1 VDFVA
6 IGSLFIC
13 MFPRRG
19 FRIPARKKISQ
30 LKMQTFTSQIDD
42 GLTGVVMHSR
52 SSNVEAVL
60 SAQLVKNDT
69 IFNFSAVSPKDS
81 PEQRGLECWNAFLEC
96 NKSIPAADME
106 AGLAKICKNTFP
118 ECFYEAMKHLEK
130 SRRVAELVA
139 IKKAAK
145 CIEAQKM
152 RDVIAAL
159 QQDPS
164 NHELIKAAK
173 TEMLQYTDYRRG
185 LKERGIPERD
195 EDKDVNDYI
204 DRTIAET
211 ELLAKEKAARQAR
224 REAEILAE
232 EKAARL
238 ARHMEKRR
246 QKQEK
251 AAAVEQRKAE
261 SERKAK
267 EVAEEAALAAKE
279 AKLQREAKAEERK
292 AATEAARKD
301 RDKAL
306 ESAKKE
312 AKSKAEALRKAAK
325 LSRRDGVSRIN
336 EQLALEQQ
344 HKKRLEE
351 HRLLV
356 EIHRKEIDEQL
367 ALEQMH
373 RANLER
379 LREEQRELDEQRLR
393 HIAEIQRLQ
402 EIEDSVTCGVCFE
415 AYGAGMAQAMTCR
428 CAGTSQCTMCLGCL
442 LKMAQNTHQRCMCGR
457 DKVVFAEWRV
467 V

>member
-30 LKMQTFTSQIDD
+30 LAMQTFTSQIDE
-42 GLTGVVMHSR
+42 GLTGVVMHS
-52 SSNVEAVL
+52 NVEAIL

-69 IFNFSAVSPKDS
+69 IFYFSTVSPKDS
-81 PEQRGLECWNAFLEC
+81 QEQRGLECWNAFLKC

-118 ECFYEAMKHLEK
+118 ECFEEAMKHLKK
-130 SRRVAELVA
+130 SRQVAELVA
-139 IKKAAK
+139 EKAA
-145 CIEAQKM
+145 EAQKM
-152 RDVIAAL
+152 RDIIAAM
-159 QQDPS
+159 QQDPT
-164 NHELIKAAK
+164 NREFIKAALK
-173 TEMLQYTDYRRG
+173 QLLQYVVYQRG
-185 LKERGIPERD
+185 LKERGIPESD
-195 EDKDVNDYI
+195 EDKDLYDYI
-204 DRTIAET
+204 DRII
-211 ELLAKEKAARQAR
+211 AKEIETAERQAR
-224 REAEILAE
+224 LQREAEILAE

-251 AAAVEQRKAE
+251 AAAEEQRKAE
-261 SERKAK
+261 SERKAN
-267 EVAEEAALAAKE
+267 EFAEEAALAAKE
-279 AKLQREAKAEERK
+279 AKLQRDAKAEERK

-301 RDKAL
+301 REKAL

-312 AKSKAEALRKAAK
+312 AKSKAEALRKASK
-325 LSRRDGVSRIN
+325 LSRRDGEQLAQQRIK

-351 HRLLV
+351 HRLMQQK
-356 EIHRKEIDEQL
+356 HRKEIDEQL

-373 RANLER
+373 RKNIER

-402 EIEDSVTCGVCFE
+402 EIEESVTCGVCFE
-415 AYGAGMAQAMTCR
+415 VYGAGMAQAMTCR

>member
-1 VDFVA
+1 
-6 IGSLFIC
+6 
-13 MFPRRG
+13 
-19 FRIPARKKISQ
+19 
-30 LKMQTFTSQIDD
+30 
-42 GLTGVVMHSR
+42 
-52 SSNVEAVL
+52 
-60 SAQLVKNDT
+60 
-69 IFNFSAVSPKDS
+69 
-81 PEQRGLECWNAFLEC
+81 
-96 NKSIPAADME
+96 ME

-118 ECFYEAMKHLEK
+118 ECFEEAMKHLKK
-130 SRRVAELVA
+130 SRQVAELVA
-139 IKKAAK
+139 IKKAATT
-145 CIEAQKM
+145 ARKM
-152 RDVIAAL
+152 RELLDAVEL
-159 QQDPS
+159 DPTNDQLVAKAES
-164 NHELIKAAK
+164 ELVKYA
-173 TEMLQYTDYRRG
+173 EYRRAMAE
-185 LKERGIPERD
+185 KKISETAE
-195 EDKDVNDYI
+195 EKDANDYI
-204 DRTIAET
+204 DRIIAKK
-211 ELLAKEKAARQAR
+211 KEAR
-224 REAEILAE
+224 RLQSEERAAALVAE

-251 AAAVEQRKAE
+251 AAAEEQRKAE

-267 EVAEEAALAAKE
+267 EAAEEAARAAKE

-292 AATEAARKD
+292 AATEAARRD
-301 RDKAL
+301 REKAL

-312 AKSKAEALRKAAK
+312 AKSKAEALRKASK
-325 LSRRDGVSRIN
+325 LSRRDDVSRIK

-351 HRLLV
+351 HRLMQQK
-356 EIHRKEIDEQL
+356 HRKEIDEQL

-373 RANLER
+373 RANIER
-379 LREEQRELDEQRLR
+379 LRKEQRELDEQRLR